1 MADIAATARALG
13 LSERDIRAQQEALQ
27 KGFQAQ
33 PRHAASREADSK
45 ADIAATARDLGLSE
59 RDLLEQQSAY
69 SGHTAACESRP
80 SSGRA
85 PIPKHQTGDLNVT
98 NASHVYD
105 CKLAKKLL
113 PPGTLPKEQQK
124 ALDRFLTLTVNLPV
138 KTRSGPGGNFGSHP
152 DSDNVLD
159 TEIMNAL
166 GTRQPLSDGALA
178 RVRAKVALVKGMAKD
193 AGLSD
198 DSIKSL
204 ILPLVVL
211 RGPNGTTVDE
221 RYPVVYENGKPVNIW
236 KDQPSAETGLKDN
249 GEPDLRT
256 IKGRERAANAKT
268 FAQDTGLTKD
278 GQADERTKH
287 GQHLGVPKAEMRAS
301 FTGKKKDGTPDMRT
315 KLGKQIEEARVHK
328 QANVPVV
335 ESSSKSD
342 ESLSAQSTPQK
353 KPPAH
358 TLPSPSPEAA
368 AKLVERASRA
378 LEGQHQRTQQEA
390 LQRAARARDTG
401 LRLDG
406 APDMRTTLGRLSTK
420 MPTPPA
426 AQTQPMEAATP
437 SRPAARITG
446 LRLDGAPDM
455 RTTLGRQLSGM
466 RGDKDGTSMH
476 HHPQAQEQHD
486 QHQQQMM
493 MQQQQQ
499 HMLQQHM
506 QHMQQFHHQQL
517 FHHHQH
523 MESGGDMGGMSSMGG
538 TPYLSSRHTGPRT
551 ADGSL
556 DMRFAANRG
565 HDKWLD

>member
-1 MADIAATARALG
+1 
-13 LSERDIRAQQEALQ
+13 
-27 KGFQAQ
+27 
-33 PRHAASREADSK
+33 
-45 ADIAATARDLGLSE
+45 
-59 RDLLEQQSAY
+59 
-69 SGHTAACESRP
+69 
-80 SSGRA
+80 
-85 PIPKHQTGDLNVT
+85 
-98 NASHVYD
+98 
-105 CKLAKKLL
+105 
-113 PPGTLPKEQQK
+113 
-124 ALDRFLTLTVNLPV
+124 
-138 KTRSGPGGNFGSHP
+138 
-152 DSDNVLD
+152 VLD

-166 GTRQPLSDGALA
+166 GTRLPLSHGALA
-178 RVRAKVALVKGMAKD
+178 RVRAKVALVKGTAKD

-204 ILPLVVL
+204 IKPLVVL
-211 RGPNGTTVDE
+211 RGPDGTTVDE
-221 RYPVVYENGKPVNIW
+221 PYPVVYENGKPVNIW
-236 KDQPSAETGLKDN
+236 RDKPRAETGLKDN

-256 IKGRERAANAKT
+256 TKGRERAANAKT

-287 GQHLGVPKAEMRAS
+287 GQHLGVPKAEMLAAL
-301 FTGKKKDGTPDMRT
+301 TGKKKDGTPDMRT

-358 TLPSPSPEAA
+358 TPPSPSPEAA

-378 LEGQHQRTQQEA
+378 REGQHQREQQEA

-406 APDMRTTLGRLSTK
+406 APDMRTTLGRLAAK
-420 MPTPPA
+420 APTPPA
-426 AQTQPMEAATP
+426 TQTQPLEAATP

-466 RGDKDGTSMH
+466 RGDTGGTSMH
-476 HHPQAQEQHD
+476 AQEQQP

-499 HMLQQHM
+499 HMQQQHMQHLQQHM
-506 QHMQQFHHQQL
+506 QHMQMQQFHHQQL

-523 MESGGDMGGMSSMGG
+523 MGSGGDMGGMSSMAG
-538 TPYLSSRHTGPRT
+538 TPYLSSRHTGPRA

-556 DMRFAANRG
+556 DMRFKANRG

>member
-1 MADIAATARALG
+1 MADIAATVHALG
-13 LSERDIRAQQEALQ
+13 LSERDIRAQQETLQ
-27 KGFQAQ
+27 KGFRGQ

-59 RDLLEQQSAY
+59 RDLLEQQSVY
-69 SGHTAACESRP
+69 SGHTAAFESRP

-98 NASHVYD
+98 NESHVYD

-124 ALDRFLTLTVNLPV
+124 ALDLFLTLTVNLPV

-256 IKGRERAANAKT
+256 TKGRERAANAKT

-287 GQHLGVPKAEMRAS
+287 GQHLGVPKAKMRAA

-358 TLPSPSPEAA
+358 TLLSPSPCLVLLLL
-368 AKLVERASRA
+368 AKRSSLVATRRTILPRRLPLLLVVPRRLPLVARRAVGAVS
-378 LEGQHQRTQQEA
+378 L
-390 LQRAARARDTG
+390 
-401 LRLDG
+401 LRLLWEELAVLVWFVLVSRRWRLLLERLPLVPFPSLSVRRWLMPRPRPTMVLRRLRSRLTIWRSHSCSLG
-406 APDMRTTLGRLSTK
+406 AGGRSK
-420 MPTPPA
+420 
-426 AQTQPMEAATP
+426 
-437 SRPAARITG
+437 
-446 LRLDGAPDM
+446 
-455 RTTLGRQLSGM
+455 
-466 RGDKDGTSMH
+466 K
-476 HHPQAQEQHD
+476 
-486 QHQQQMM
+486 
-493 MQQQQQ
+493 
-499 HMLQQHM
+499 
-506 QHMQQFHHQQL
+506 
-517 FHHHQH
+517 
-523 MESGGDMGGMSSMGG
+523 
-538 TPYLSSRHTGPRT
+538 
-551 ADGSL
+551 
-556 DMRFAANRG
+556 
-565 HDKWLD
+565 